1 MNSLRRFFLHNG
13 GVSAVEFALA
23 APLLAMMLA
32 GMVTGWA
39 YVTQS
44 TQMRSAVK
52 TGANYVLQGGTDLAA
67 AKSAILRSW
76 VKKPA
81 DADVQ
86 VVRQCSC
93 AGTVN
98 ICTAVCTGSGA
109 IPNMSV
115 IITASAS
122 LDTPLD
128 GLFKTA
134 KVSTRH
140 EEIIRVR

>member
-1 MNSLRRFFLHNG
+1 MNCLRRLIFHTG
-13 GVSAVEFALA
+13 GVSAVEFALI
-23 APLLAMMLA
+23 APVLALVLA

-39 YVTQS
+39 YVTQMA
-44 TQMRSAVK
+44 QMRSAVK

-67 AKSAILRSW
+67 AKSAILLSW

-86 VVRQCSC
+86 VVRQCTC
-93 AGTVN
+93 AGAVST
-98 ICTAVCTGSGA
+98 CSAVCTGSGA

-115 IITASAS
+115 IITANGS

-128 GLFKTA
+128 DLFTTA
-134 KVSTRH
+134 KVATRH
-140 EEIIRVR
+140 EEVIRVR

>member
-1 MNSLRRFFLHNG
+1 MNVVRRFISHNG
-13 GVSAVEFALA
+13 GVSAVEFALIT
-23 APLLAMMLA
+23 PVLALVLA
-32 GMVTGWA
+32 GMVTGWT
-39 YVTQS
+39 YLTQ
-44 TQMRSAVK
+44 TMQMRSAVK
-52 TGANYVLQGGTDLAA
+52 TGANYVLQGGTDLGA
-67 AKSAILRSW
+67 AKSAILLSW

-98 ICTAVCTGSGA
+98 ICSAVCTGSGA

-115 IITASAS
+115 IITANTS

-128 GLFKTA
+128 DLFTTA
-134 KVSTRH
+134 KISTRH
-140 EEIIRVR
+140 EEVIRVR